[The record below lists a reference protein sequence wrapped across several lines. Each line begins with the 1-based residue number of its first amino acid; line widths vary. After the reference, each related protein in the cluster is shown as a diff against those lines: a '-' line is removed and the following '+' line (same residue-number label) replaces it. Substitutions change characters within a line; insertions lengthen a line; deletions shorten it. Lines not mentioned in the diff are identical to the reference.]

1 MMKAGLA
8 GLLTILVPRPFRP
21 PTFDLRLIFTEPLPL
36 IPRIN
41 RRDDVPLPQTSIL
54 KWAAKEQRFMSAKW
68 NWLID
73 NSVIRSVI
81 ESAVF
86 AVWIAAAVGILF
98 AARY

>member
-1 MMKAGLA
+1 M
-8 GLLTILVPRPFRP
+8 
-21 PTFDLRLIFTEPLPL
+21 TFPSPGRQMNK
-36 IPRIN
+36 R
-41 RRDDVPLPQTSIL
+41 
-54 KWAAKEQRFMSAKW
+54 AAKELGFMSAKW

-86 AVWIAAAVGILF
+86 AVWVAAAVGILF

>member
-1 MMKAGLA
+1 MNK
-8 GLLTILVPRPFRP
+8 R
-21 PTFDLRLIFTEPLPL
+21 
-36 IPRIN
+36 
-41 RRDDVPLPQTSIL
+41 
-54 KWAAKEQRFMSAKW
+54 AAKELGFMSAKW

-86 AVWIAAAVGILF
+86 AVWVAAAIGILF